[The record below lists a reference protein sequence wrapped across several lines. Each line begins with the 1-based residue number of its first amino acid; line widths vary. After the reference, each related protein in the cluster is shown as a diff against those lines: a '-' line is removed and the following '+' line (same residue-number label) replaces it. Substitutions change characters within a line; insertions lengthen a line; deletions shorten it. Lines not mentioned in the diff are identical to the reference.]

1 MSAYAYSAQDIAK
14 LLKQHQP
21 TEEQTAII
29 EAPLESML
37 VVAGAGSGKTETMSA
52 RVVWLIAN
60 GIVQPAE
67 VLGLTFTR
75 KAAGELSE
83 RVRLR
88 LIQLARA
95 QGKDTT
101 EDAFDALNRPTIS
114 TYNSYASSL
123 VQEHGLRIG
132 REPGARLLSEA
143 SQWAIVNGIVEQ
155 WQGTIDT
162 TNAVSTLTNAVIS
175 LSGALN
181 EHLLSIEEARER
193 LGELEHPLE
202 DLPPAPKKRAVHAD
216 VLKLGNSLSTR
227 RQLLDLVHE
236 YGEYKR
242 TYELID
248 FSDQVALAA
257 TLAEDVRVVGEL
269 ERERFKVVLLDEYQ
283 DTSYAQIRF
292 LSALYGKGHPVT
304 AVGDPNQSIYAWRGA
319 SAAGPARFPEQ
330 FRTSDG
336 ERAQVYRLG
345 TSWRNDTA
353 ILDVANTTS
362 APLYAAD
369 PDNSL
374 PSLKPRLN
382 AGRGK
387 VHAAYYETI
396 EDEATAIAEYLRE
409 HWKPGE
415 RSAAVLCRKRSQFPL
430 IESTLRAHGIPVE
443 VVGLGGLL
451 STPEVV
457 DLVAFLEAVH
467 DPSRGDS
474 LMRLLTGP
482 RVNLGASDLIALGQ
496 FARKLSKDAAV
507 RRGGGEIPA
516 HETDITVDVD
526 PIDERSILDAIVE
539 LPDLSAAVDSG
550 FSESGWER
558 LREVARLLDTVRSLT
573 YLSVPE
579 LIEASEKI
587 LGLDIEMA
595 LAVDRSRRAGQP
607 VDPGNPFGRAH
618 LDALYRVAVNFCD
631 TAMTPTLGAFLAWLD
646 DALARERGLERP
658 VGRTDINAVQLI
670 TIHASKGLE
679 WDVVVVPGLVDG
691 QFPNPASRGA
701 SGPKD
706 SAWLTALH
714 ALPYPLRGDY
724 QDLPQLEYASA
735 EHSDDVLEAMN
746 AFKAEAGAY
755 QVLDERRLAYVA
767 FTRAR
772 SCLFLSGAWWREGA
786 TPGQPSQFLLE
797 LVDEG
802 VAELIAMAPEPEKAP
817 RGQSNNPRNG
827 SEEVAT
833 WPYEQTR
840 EFAEANAEP
849 NGDLIKRTLT
859 LTRRAAQIVAEQPY
873 EPDLLSSPM
882 ISPTGV
888 DLADLTDLL
897 LSERDLKNEASQEVE
912 FPAHISVSGLVEID
926 KDREGYARAR
936 RRPIPREP
944 SIASRRGTTFH
955 LWVERHFGKTALF
968 DLDDLPGADDDL
980 FEADTTLEKLI
991 ATFEASPWARLQPI
1005 ALEQDVDIVV
1015 AGTVIR
1021 ARIDAVFPDPENPGG
1036 VVVVDWKTGREPSD
1050 MKEASSR
1057 ELQLALYRI
1066 AWAQLTGTPLEQI
1079 GAAFFYVAGNTTV
1092 RPTTLA
1098 TLEDI
1103 EQIMRVGRA

>member
-1 MSAYAYSAQDIAK
+1 MSTPTYSAHDIAE
-14 LLKQHQP
+14 LLKQHSP
-21 TEEQTAII
+21 TPEQAAII

-95 QGKDTT
+95 QGKDATQ
-101 EDAFDALNRPTIS
+101 DAFDVLNRPTIS

-155 WQGTIDT
+155 WQGNVDT
-162 TNAVSTLTNAVIS
+162 TNAVSTLTHAVIS

-181 EHLLSIEEARER
+181 EHLLSVDEARER
-193 LGELEHPLE
+193 ILDLERPLE
-202 DLPPAPKKRAVHAD
+202 DLPLGPKKRTMDKDLLA
-216 VLKLGNSLSTR
+216 LGKSLSTR

-236 YGEYKR
+236 YNEYKR
-242 TYELID
+242 TSELID

-257 TLAEDVRVVGEL
+257 RLAEDIPVVGEL

-330 FRTSDG
+330 FRTRDG
-336 ERAQVYRLG
+336 NHARMYQLG
-345 TSWRNDTA
+345 TSWRNDIA

-362 APLYAAD
+362 APLYEAD
-369 PDNSL
+369 RENSL
-374 PSLKPRLN
+374 PSLDPRPG
-382 AGRGK
+382 AGPGK
-387 VHAAYYETI
+387 VQAAYYETI

-409 HWKPGE
+409 RWKPGQ
-415 RSAAVLCRKRSQFPL
+415 RSAAILCRKRSQFPL

-482 RVNLGASDLIALGQ
+482 RVNLGASDLIALGG

-507 RRGGGEIPA
+507 KRGRRNEDSAQNVP
-516 HETDITVDVD
+516 VDLD

-539 LPDLSAAVDSG
+539 LPDLSAAVERG
-550 FSESGWER
+550 FSESGWGR
-558 LREVARLLDTVRSLT
+558 LQEIAKLLDTVRSLT

-579 LIEASEKI
+579 LIETAEKI

-595 LAVDRSRRAGQP
+595 LAADRSRRAGQP
-607 VDPGNPFGRAH
+607 VDPSNPFGRAH

-631 TAMTPTLGAFLAWLD
+631 TAMVPTLGAFLAWLD

-658 VGRTDINAVQLI
+658 VGRTDPNAVQLI
-670 TIHASKGLE
+670 TVHASKGLE
-679 WDVVVVPGLVDG
+679 WDVVVVPGLIDG
-691 QFPNPASRGA
+691 QFPSPAARG
-701 SGPKD
+701 SEGPKD
-706 SAWLTALH
+706 SAWLTGLDK
-714 ALPYPLRGDY
+714 LPYPLRGDER
-724 QDLPQLEYASA
+724 DLPQLDYASA
-735 EHSDDVLEAMN
+735 EHSVQA
-746 AFKAEAGAY
+746 AEALQGFKFRAGHY
-755 QVLDERRLAYVA
+755 QVMDERRLAYVA
-767 FTRAR
+767 FTRAKTD
-772 SCLFLSGAWWREGA
+772 LFLTGAWWRDA
-786 TPGQPSQFLLE
+786 KTPCPASPFLAE
-797 LVDEG
+797 LVEAG
-802 VAELIAMAPEPEKAP
+802 VAQLVELAPEPDAGSE
-817 RGQSNNPRNG
+817 NPRSG
-827 SEEVAT
+827 VEEIAT
-833 WPYEQTR
+833 WPYEQTQK
-840 EFAEANAEP
+840 FAEASVEP
-849 NGDLIKRTLT
+849 NGDLIKRTLA
-859 LTRRAAQIVAEQPY
+859 LTRRSAQLVTEQPF
-873 EPDLLSSPM
+873 EPDLLNSPM
-882 ISPTGV
+882 LSPTGI
-888 DLADLTDLL
+888 DLADLTHLL
-897 LSERDLKNEASQEVE
+897 LTERDQKDEVAREVE
-912 FPAHISVSGLVEID
+912 FPAHISVSGIVEID
-926 KDREGYARAR
+926 KDREAYARAR

-944 SIASRRGTTFH
+944 SVASRRGTTFH

-980 FEADTTLEKLI
+980 LEPDTTLEKLI
-991 ATFEASPWARLQPI
+991 ATFEASTWAKQQPI

-1021 ARIDAVFPDPENPGG
+1021 ARIDAVFPDPDNPEG
-1036 VVVVDWKTGREPSD
+1036 VVVVDWKTGRKPSD
-1050 MKEASSR
+1050 PGEEASR

-1066 AWAQLTGTPLEQI
+1066 AWAQLTGTALEQI
-1079 GAAFFYVAGNTTV
+1079 SAAFYYVAGDTTV
-1092 RPTTLA
+1092 RPQRLA
-1098 TLEDI
+1098 TLDQI
-1103 EQIMRVGRA
+1103 EQIMRSGRG